1 MGLTL
6 GSGYLDLGILT
17 YGVQDLPLTFRLLAN
32 APHIGLGGLAL
43 LAGLWRGERP

>member
-17 YGVQDLPLTFRLLAN
+17 YGVQDLPLGFRVLAN
-32 APHIGLGGLAL
+32 LPHIGLGGIALA
-43 LAGLWRGERP
+43 AGLARGAR